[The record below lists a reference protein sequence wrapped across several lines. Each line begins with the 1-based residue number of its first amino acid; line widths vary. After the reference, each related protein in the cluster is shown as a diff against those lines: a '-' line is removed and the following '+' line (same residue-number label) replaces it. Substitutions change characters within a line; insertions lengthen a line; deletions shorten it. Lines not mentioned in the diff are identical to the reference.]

1 MLTLGIL
8 ETTNFLEDT
17 FECVDVCACVCVCR
31 YTLVVYFY
39 FLFNKLAYCVLVPTV
54 SQVVF

>member
-1 MLTLGIL
+1 MLTLGTL
-8 ETTNFLEDT
+8 ETTNFLEDIC
-17 FECVDVCACVCVCR
+17 ECVDVCACVCVCQ

-39 FLFNKLAYCVLVPTV
+39 FLFNKLAYSVLVPTV